1 MQGCARTPARQPLAL
16 RRLRR
21 AGVTAF
27 ASALLFVPPTLA
39 GEPAPFGARAGL
51 DIAAV
56 SALAWAPDAR
66 LVYIENDEALDG
78 QGAAARW
85 GYLFFSPHLDKAR
98 AYSVRDGKIA
108 VADTLDM
115 KLETRPLASDWID
128 SGVALAAAE
137 RVGRS
142 FCQQHGGRLSTMFLM
157 RGPFQD
163 GDPDETTWTFVYASA
178 NAPSLFVV
186 VDAAQGKVRRTSRG

>member
-1 MQGCARTPARQPLAL
+1 
-16 RRLRR
+16 
-21 AGVTAF
+21 
-27 ASALLFVPPTLA
+27 
-39 GEPAPFGARAGL
+39 
-51 DIAAV
+51 
-56 SALAWAPDAR
+56 
-66 LVYIENDEALDG
+66 
-78 QGAAARW
+78 
-85 GYLFFSPHLDKAR
+85 
-98 AYSVRDGKIA
+98 
-108 VADTLDM
+108 M
-115 KLETRPLASDWID
+115 KLETPPLATDWID

-186 VDAAQGKVRRTSRG
+186 VDASQGKVRRTSRG